1 MIDNLT
7 AILTIIH
14 ILVVVFNFKEFFID

>member
-7 AILTIIH
+7 AILTIIS
-14 ILVVVFNFKEFFID
+14 ILVVVLNLKKFFID